1 MRYGD
6 ACKEKAKLV
15 LPDDSKAI
23 ANMIQEAN
31 SVLDVSKKNSA
42 KKLNN
47 NNFKGINSGK
57 IGLQEYLKDQ
67 LAGTK
72 EKVPFDMDGTRV
84 QIPF

>member
-31 SVLDVSKKNSA
+31 SVLDVSKKKFSA

-47 NNFKGINSGK
+47 N
-57 IGLQEYLKDQ
+57 
-67 LAGTK
+67 
-72 EKVPFDMDGTRV
+72 
-84 QIPF
+84 